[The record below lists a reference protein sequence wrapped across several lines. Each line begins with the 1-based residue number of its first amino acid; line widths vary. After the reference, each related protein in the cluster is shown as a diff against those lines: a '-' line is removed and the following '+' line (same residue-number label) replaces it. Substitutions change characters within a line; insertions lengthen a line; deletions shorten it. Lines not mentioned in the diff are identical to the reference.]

1 MLIPDMVGKKMKKIY
16 QTEGHDIDWKDPLS
30 THYSEWKETCN
41 NVLYPCKISELQ
53 EASGVGKKKR
63 HTKVQN

>member
-1 MLIPDMVGKKMKKIY
+1 MVGKKMKKIY

-30 THYSEWKETCN
+30 THYSEWKETYN